1 MIKDLIN
8 IELKDLP
15 IPGLD
20 IHIIK
25 KYVVKS
31 EPAESFVVSNFSLL
45 LIKSGKFRI
54 QLKEIIQDLS
64 ERDLLV
70 IPKDSFCTLLEVE
83 GKLQLYLISF
93 SSEFAAEHGLQKK
106 LVDSFYF
113 FIGKASLKIALEE
126 KEFLVLSLIYKL
138 IYFVNKDAKQ
148 NGIDAELQ
156 RISFNLFL
164 YELRLIYTKYTS
176 DSSQHFTRKES
187 LIIRFLTILAIHY
200 KKQHNAPFYAG
211 ALYVTTGHLNKIV
224 KQVTGK
230 TVKKLIIETII
241 SEAENLLDDLQLTI
255 VDIADE
261 LEFPTANSFSVFFK
275 KHTSISPSRYRSNA
289 MEKFKTR

>member
-31 EPAESFVVSNFSLL
+31 EPAESFIVSNFSLL

-148 NGIDAELQ
+148 NGVDAELQ

-176 DSSQHFTRKES
+176 DTSQHFTRKES

-241 SEAENLLDDLQLTI
+241 SEAENLLEDQQLTI

-275 KHTSISPSRYRSNA
+275 KHTSRSPSQYRSNA

>member
-93 SSEFAAEHGLQKK
+93 SSEYAAEQGLQRK

-113 FIGKASLKIALEE
+113 FVGKASLKIALEE

-138 IYFVNKDAKQ
+138 IYFVNKDAKK
-148 NGIDAELQ
+148 NGVDAELQ

-164 YELRLIYTKYTS
+164 YELRLIYTKYTFDTS
-176 DSSQHFTRKES
+176 KHFTRKES

-200 KKQHNAPFYAG
+200 KKQHSAPFYAG

-230 TVKKLIIETII
+230 TVKKLIIETIVN
-241 SEAENLLDDLQLTI
+241 EAENLLEDLQLTI

-275 KHTSISPSRYRSNA
+275 KHTSISPSQYRSNA

>member
-1 MIKDLIN
+1 MIKNLIN

-15 IPGLD
+15 IRGLD

-25 KYVVKS
+25 KYVVKT
-31 EPAESFVVSNFSLL
+31 EPTESFMVSNFSLM
-45 LIKSGKFRI
+45 LIKSGKFKI

-64 ERDLLV
+64 ERDLLI
-70 IPKDSFCTLLEVE
+70 IPKDSFCTLLQVK

-93 SSEFAAEHGLQKK
+93 SSEYALVNGLKRK
-106 LVDSFYF
+106 LIDSFYF
-113 FIGKASLKIALEE
+113 FIGKAPLKIALEE

-138 IYFVNKDAKQ
+138 IYFVNQDAKL
-148 NGIDAELQ
+148 NSIDTELQ

-164 YELRLIYTKYTS
+164 YELRLIYAKYTS
-176 DSSQHFTRKES
+176 DNSKHFTRKES

-200 KKQHNAPFYAG
+200 KKQHNAQFYAG
-211 ALYVTTGHLNKIV
+211 ALFITAGHLNKIV
-224 KQVTGK
+224 KEVTGK
-230 TVKKLIIETII
+230 TVKKLIVETII
-241 SEAENLLDDLQLTI
+241 SEAENLLEDLQLTI
-255 VDIADE
+255 LDIAEE

-275 KHTSISPSRYRSNA
+275 KHNLISPSQYRSNA